1 MKFIFNLIILK
12 KEWLTIMLLII
23 AVIFIISFTVYLVE
37 KEFSGSQ
44 KNKKE
49 I

>member
-12 KEWLTIMLLII
+12 KEWLTIMLLTL
-23 AVIFIISFTVYLVE
+23 ALIFIISFTVYLVK

-44 KNKKE
+44 NNKK
-49 I
+49 